1 MGVKSN
7 SFASRMF
14 QTGTDL
20 PVPFPACYGNWNRLL
35 FLCVNYVGVYYGHK
49 MLIESLMEIMLA
61 NEKLLNTCCFSLG
74 IAEATTQQEIIC
86 PIPALHFYL
95 VITSCC

>member
-1 MGVKSN
+1 
-7 SFASRMF
+7 
-14 QTGTDL
+14 
-20 PVPFPACYGNWNRLL
+20 
-35 FLCVNYVGVYYGHK
+35 

-74 IAEATTQQEIIC
+74 ITEATIQQEIIC
-86 PIPALHFYL
+86 PIPALCFYL